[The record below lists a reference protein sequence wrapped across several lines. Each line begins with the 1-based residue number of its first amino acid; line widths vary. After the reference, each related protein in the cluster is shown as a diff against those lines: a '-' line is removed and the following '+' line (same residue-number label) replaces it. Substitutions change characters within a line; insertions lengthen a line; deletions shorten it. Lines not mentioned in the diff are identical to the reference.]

1 MVERTLTCCAFEFFI
16 IESEPEPVSGV
27 QSSLDWA
34 DTHHDVAV
42 LDEAGKRVGARRFS
56 HSHDGLNELKHFLLS
71 IATSPENLACIA
83 ETNHG
88 LLITF
93 LLEAGIPV
101 YPVNPKSANQLRKS
115 AGAKIGRLDLSEL
128 RRLEPDCPIMAELKT
143 LTRDQDA
150 LIQTQTRLVNQLTAY
165 LKEYYPAALHLF
177 AKVQQRSALVFL
189 QTYSTPQVAQVAS
202 VEEITAT
209 LRRGKHTNPTRVA
222 PKIVEE
228 LHHPQ
233 LVANEVMV
241 RAKQRL
247 MLSLVKQLLIV
258 IEDIATYDQE
268 IRTLFLTHED
278 QQMWRSLPRAGKR
291 LAPPLLAEWGDD
303 RTRYADANSV
313 QSLAGTAPVLTRV
326 GFLEGEQREKKR
338 TRHAML
344 SDITHDEKDIGGR
357 DDVLRTS
364 IAMDNRSVKPLS
376 ALESPASGGVS
387 FVEPGDGPVTQL
399 WLEPGERFAGAAA
412 GPVGRDTTPTLA
424 RMVLSSRRQGG
435 EEAAHLGGGKLFCAL
450 VALGAGVVARRATGS
465 GSGAGCDDLGTTFHG
480 VVCERAG
487 AGLRHSGSVEGPGL

>member
-291 LAPPLLAEWGDD
+291 LAPRLLAEWGDD

-313 QSLAGTAPVLTRV
+313 QSLAGTAPVPFQS
-326 GFLEGEQREKKR
+326 GNFAKAHKR
-338 TRHAML
+338 FACL
-344 SDITHDEKDIGGR
+344 
-357 DDVLRTS
+357 
-364 IAMDNRSVKPLS
+364 KPLRNHLHQFAWQS
-376 ALESPASGGVS
+376 TLKEEWALAYYQRKRAEGKTHSMAIRALANVWVCIIYAMWIKRESY
-387 FVEPGDGPVTQL
+387 
-399 WLEPGERFAGAAA
+399 
-412 GPVGRDTTPTLA
+412 
-424 RMVLSSRRQGG
+424 
-435 EEAAHLGGGKLFCAL
+435 EAAIFEMAQ
-450 VALGAGVVARRATGS
+450 RT
-465 GSGAGCDDLGTTFHG
+465 HG
-480 VVCERAG
+480 HA
-487 AGLRHSGSVEGPGL
+487 A